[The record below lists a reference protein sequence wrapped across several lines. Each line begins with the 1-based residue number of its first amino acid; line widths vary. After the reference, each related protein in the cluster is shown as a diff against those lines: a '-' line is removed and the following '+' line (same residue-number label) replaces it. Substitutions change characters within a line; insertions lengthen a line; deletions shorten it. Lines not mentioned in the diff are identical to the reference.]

1 MTSSSVQPSLIQ
13 TAYEQMESAYNHAT
27 LFMEKEVDPIIRACV
42 MSSPRDSAVKTT
54 MVALQLLGT
63 FFILSAL
70 CSAAA
75 PLPILG
81 RVISLLPI
89 PLFSTYSGILP
100 KLYTV
105 LAFAIGHDLL
115 KLVQNKK
122 ETTIQLGKQTSSNP
136 IFRLDGQFC
145 ITLIQKGIAQNPQ
158 GDKNLICHTALH
170 SFAHIFS
177 KGTFLP
183 FVWNPIL
190 ENHCQIWFKQQMVPS
205 TTSRT
210 SSSK

>member
-13 TAYEQMESAYNHAT
+13 TAYEQMESTYNHAT
-27 LFMEKEVDPIIRACV
+27 LFMKQEVDPIISAFV
-42 MSSPRDSAVKTT
+42 MSRPRDSAVKTT

-122 ETTIQLGKQTSSNP
+122 ERK
-136 IFRLDGQFC
+136 FRLSSDAGD
-145 ITLIQKGIAQNPQ
+145 ITLDL
-158 GDKNLICHTALH
+158 DKDLVG
-170 SFAHIFS
+170 SFACS
-177 KGTFLP
+177 
-183 FVWNPIL
+183 
-190 ENHCQIWFKQQMVPS
+190 FKQQNQLISKTDLAAVTLQNFAQNFLKGTLLPFLWNS
-205 TTSRT
+205 TIRNCVTIHFHKTFKASISRT
-210 SSSK
+210 SRSK